1 MSESIDHNRNRRHF
15 LGTAAMTIAAAQ
27 LGMLGC
33 ARAQSA
39 QTARLP
45 FEADLPSLSGA
56 TTWLNSPPLTSFDL
70 RGSVVLINF
79 WTYTCVNW
87 RRTLPYTRA
96 WADKYK
102 DHGLVVIG
110 VHTPEFSF
118 EHNIAN
124 IRWAIKDMEIDYPVA
139 VDSDYAIWRAFN
151 NQYWPAFYFS
161 DAKGRIRHHQFGEG
175 DYQQS
180 ERVIQELLAEAGFRG
195 VSHDLVSV
203 DPRGAEVAAD
213 LDNLR
218 SSENYVGYEQTAN
231 FVSPPGTR
239 WNKPHEYAYPAQLDL
254 NHWALQ
260 GNWTIGK
267 EAIALNQAPGR
278 IAYRFHSRDLNLVMG
293 PATQGTSVR
302 FRISIDGQP
311 PDSAHGFDVDAQGN
325 GTVVEQRL
333 YQLIR
338 QSSPIVGRQFEIEF
352 FDSSLQAFDF
362 TFG

>member
-1 MSESIDHNRNRRHF
+1 MSESIDYNRRHF

-27 LGMLGC
+27 LGVLSC
-33 ARAQSA
+33 AKAQSA

-56 TTWLNSPPLTSFDL
+56 TAWLNSPPLTAPHL

-139 VDSDYAIWRAFN
+139 VDSDYEMWRAFN
-151 NQYWPAFYFS
+151 NEYWPAFYFS

-180 ERVIQELLAEAGFRG
+180 ERVIQELLTEAGFKG

-213 LDNLR
+213 LANLR
-218 SSENYVGYEQTAN
+218 SAENYVGYEQAAN
-231 FVSPPGTR
+231 FVSPVGTVR
-239 WNKPHEYAYPAQLDL
+239 NKPRDYAYPAQLGL

-260 GNWTIGK
+260 GNWTIEK
-267 EAIALNQAPGR
+267 EAIALNQAAGR

-293 PATQGTSVR
+293 PAAQGTPVR
-302 FRISIDGQP
+302 FRVSIDGQP
-311 PDSAHGFDVDAQGN
+311 PGSAHGFDVDAQGN

-338 QSSPIVGRQFEIEF
+338 QPGPIVDRQFEIEF
-352 FDSSLQAFDF
+352 LDSGAEAFDF